1 MNETFLSFED
11 HYTRLTEHDL
21 GVALRLLD
29 TNTTAAVARQLG
41 CEPQTLR
48 RNLAAIGWTR

>member
-1 MNETFLSFED
+1 MNETLLSFED

-29 TNTTAAVARQLG
+29 TNTTASVARQLG